1 MIALF
6 LKELRGFFSTLM
18 GYVVVAV
25 FLLLLGLFL
34 WVFPGDRNILDA
46 GQASLEVMF
55 VWSPWIFM
63 FLIPAITM
71 RSFAE
76 EHRSG
81 TMELL
86 LTRPLGEGQIVVAKF
101 FRSVYGH
108 GFCIASNALVHPD
121 TG

>member
-25 FLLLLGLFL
+25 FLLLLGTFFVGPSL
-34 WVFPGDRNILDA
+34 VIRNILDA

-86 LTRPLGEGQIVVAKF
+86 LT
-101 FRSVYGH
+101 
-108 GFCIASNALVHPD
+108 PD
-121 TG
+121 L